1 MTTARDKLLDA
12 ALARFDRDGAV
23 AATLEEIR
31 ADAGV
36 SVGALYHHFKDK
48 QALASTLYVET
59 LAGFQQGFLDVLG
72 RSPTAELGIR
82 ATVGHTVGWG
92 AAHPAQA
99 RLLFGGRGSADPEA
113 LAEINRDFFGRTSAW
128 YATHAFYGAVRELPF
143 TLLASLWLG
152 PSLEYL
158 RHTAGGAPGEPDP
171 VARAALADAAWA
183 ALGTASEKEFVNP

>member
-1 MTTARDKLLDA
+1 MTTARDKLLAA

-23 AATLEEIR
+23 GATLEEIR

-48 QALASTLYVET
+48 QALASALYVET
-59 LAGFQQGFLDVLG
+59 LATYQQGFLAVLG
-72 RSPTAELGIR
+72 RSPTAVQGIR
-82 ATVGHTVGWG
+82 GAVEHTVDWG
-92 AAHPAQA
+92 AANPVRA
-99 RLLFGGRGSADPEA
+99 RLLFGGRGAADPDA

-143 TLLASLWLG
+143 TLLTALWLG

-158 RHTAGGAPGEPDP
+158 RHTAGGVPGKPDP
-171 VARAALADAAWA
+171 LARTALADAAWT